1 MPDEIQ
7 SLVVRC
13 RGGEADAI
21 NDLVERFRGRVFALC
36 YRMLGHRQDA
46 EDMVQESFSR
56 ALRSLGRFDDQR
68 PFVPWLLAI
77 AGNRCRTLLS
87 RRKKQPQ
94 PNLTEVVDWS
104 ACAPSRDEL
113 AEELALALAELR
125 PEHQRAFLLF
135 HEEEL
140 SYQDIALRM
149 GVPLGTVKTWVHRAR
164 RGIVDRLHERGVVEE
179 VRDALPTS

>member
-1 MPDEIQ
+1 MADEIQ

-13 RGGEADAI
+13 RGGEPDAI
-21 NDLVERFRGRVFALC
+21 HDLVERFRGRVFALC

-56 ALRSLGRFDDQR
+56 AIRSLSRWDEQR

-87 RRKKQPQ
+87 RRKRLPQ
-94 PNLTEVVDWS
+94 PSLTEVVDLTTDAS
-104 ACAPSRDEL
+104 GHEEL
-113 AEELALALAELR
+113 AEELTLALGELR
-125 PEHQRAFLLF
+125 PEHQQAFLLF
-135 HEEEL
+135 HEDEL
-140 SYQDIALRM
+140 SYQEISARM

-164 RGIVDRLHERGVVEE
+164 RAIVERLHERGVVEE
-179 VRDALPTS
+179 VRDAMPAS

>member
-1 MPDEIQ
+1 MADEIQ

-13 RGGEADAI
+13 RGGETDAI

-56 ALRSLGRFDDQR
+56 AIRSLGRWDEGR

-87 RRKKQPQ
+87 RRKRFPQ

-104 ACAPSRDEL
+104 PADTRCDEL
-113 AEELALALAELR
+113 AEEVALALAELR
-125 PEHQRAFLLF
+125 PEHQQAFLLF
-135 HEEEL
+135 HEQEL
-140 SYQDIALRM
+140 SYHDIALRL